1 MQILREQTPEEGDVE
16 KKRIEEGRTVFRSWY
31 RDIYIWTGLHLFGF
45 VLFIVDFVNIRR
57 ILERNMLP
65 VFVFWFR
72 VWSDCYLSLCVQ
84 DTENNMKNKTDL
96 LRWFLSEW
104 NIVNNLEFEL
114 HKKGKIIWIDNGL

>member
-31 RDIYIWTGLHLFGF
+31 RDIYIYDVWTGLHLFGF

-84 DTENNMKNKTDL
+84 DMENNMKNKTDL
-96 LRWFLSEW
+96 LKWFLSESM
-104 NIVNNLEFEL
+104 EYC
-114 HKKGKIIWIDNGL
+114 K